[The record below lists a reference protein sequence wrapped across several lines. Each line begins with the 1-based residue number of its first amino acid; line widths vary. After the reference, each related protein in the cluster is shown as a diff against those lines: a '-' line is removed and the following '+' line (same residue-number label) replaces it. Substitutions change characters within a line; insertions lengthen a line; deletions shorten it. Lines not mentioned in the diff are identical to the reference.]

1 MKAATLILLPLGLVA
16 IAYAVTLTERSR
28 PVPPFVTPEW
38 ATDRYGR
45 QYPANFNPPPAA
57 MPGRRAGNCGPAGP
71 MGAT

>member
-1 MKAATLILLPLGLVA
+1 MNAATLILLPLGLVA

-45 QYPANFNPPPAA
+45 PFPTNANPPANP
-57 MPGRRAGNCGPAGP
+57 
-71 MGAT
+71 

>member
-1 MKAATLILLPLGLVA
+1 MNAAILILLPLGLAV
-16 IAYAVTLTERSR
+16 IAYGLTLMEMSR
-28 PVPPFVTPEW
+28 QVPPFVTPKW
-38 ATDRYGR
+38 AADRYGR